1 MTDGQDSK
9 GSPVAASL
17 MMDASDQKKRIRR
30 TAIIMGLIALTFYAG
45 FILLGVLRS

>member
-1 MTDGQDSK
+1 MTDVQDNK

-30 TAIIMGLIALTFYAG
+30 TAIIMGLIALAFYAG